1 MRVSLKVTL
10 GLIFILSALTLPAAF
25 GTNAEPMDI
34 DTDAQR
40 AAQRQAA
47 EDQCTA
53 LYGNAAIFFEKKG
66 GHLVC
71 RDGRLP

>member
-1 MRVSLKVTL
+1 MTRTYTAL
-10 GLIFILSALTLPAAF
+10 GVLLIVATYALPAAF
-25 GTNAEPMDI
+25 GWDAEPLAP

-47 EDQCTA
+47 EDKCTA
-53 LYGNAAIFFEKKG
+53 LYGNAAIFFETKA

-71 RDGRLP
+71 RDGSLP

>member
-1 MRVSLKVTL
+1 MTPRIITALAVLAL
-10 GLIFILSALTLPAAF
+10 AAFLTLPAAF
-25 GTNAEPMDI
+25 GYDAEPLDI

-71 RDGRLP
+71 RNGRLP

>member
-1 MRVSLKVTL
+1 MNRTHTTL
-10 GLIFILSALTLPAAF
+10 GVLLIVAALTLPAAF
-25 GTNAEPMDI
+25 GWDAEPLAP

-47 EDQCTA
+47 EDQCTE
-53 LYGNAAIFFEKKG
+53 LYGNAAIFFETKA

-71 RDGRLP
+71 RDGSLP

>member
-1 MRVSLKVTL
+1 MSPRLKVTL
-10 GLIFILSALTLPAAF
+10 GLSFIIAALMLPAAF
-25 GTNAEPMDI
+25 GYNAEPLGS

-53 LYGNAAIFFEKKG
+53 LYGNAAMFFEKQG

>member
-1 MRVSLKVTL
+1 MNARIENVLCAF
-10 GLIFILSALTLPAAF
+10 GFAAALTLAAAF
-25 GTNAEPMDI
+25 GLDAEPTGS

-40 AAQRQAA
+40 AAQHQAA

-53 LYGNAAIFFEKKG
+53 LYGSSAMFFETKG

-71 RDGRLP
+71 RDGGLK